1 MLNVPPD
8 ELAFLPNATADINTV
23 LRSMVWE
30 EGDVVLYSETLY
42 SAVEK
47 QVLYLEETTR
57 VRGFNL
63 ELQWPVSDDEV
74 VSAFETAV
82 RRINFEEG
90 GRRRVRMAIVDTV
103 ISLPGLR
110 MPFER

>member
-8 ELAFLPNATADINTV
+8 ELAFLPNATTDINTV

-30 EGDVVLYSETLY
+30 EGDVVLYSEILY

-63 ELQWPVSDDEV
+63 EAPV
-74 VSAFETAV
+74 ACQ
-82 RRINFEEG
+82 R
-90 GRRRVRMAIVDTV
+90 
-103 ISLPGLR
+103 
-110 MPFER
+110 